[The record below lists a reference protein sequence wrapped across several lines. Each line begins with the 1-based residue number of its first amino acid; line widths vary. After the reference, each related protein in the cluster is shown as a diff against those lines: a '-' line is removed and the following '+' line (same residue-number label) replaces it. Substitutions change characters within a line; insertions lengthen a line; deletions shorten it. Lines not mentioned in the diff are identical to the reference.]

1 VTELQEA
8 GVSADEIYTPEFST
22 DPYPTYH
29 RLRELAPVCP
39 VRAPR
44 FDSYLITRYDDARAA
59 LSDPRLSKDL
69 YGGDEIGKRIFGPNS
84 AAINKNMLNSD
95 PPEHTRLRRLVAQ
108 AFTPHRIE
116 ALRPRI
122 AAVVDG
128 LVDGLVRDGAGAT
141 DLIPGFA
148 LPLPVTVIC
157 DLLGVPRADR
167 ERFTVATQVIR
178 TAGTAGRSPLE
189 DRERIQAAQADVF
202 EYLTRFVAYK
212 RTEPGADLMSELIAA
227 RDDDDALSERE
238 LVSTV
243 FLLLF
248 AGHQT
253 TSDFVGNAVLALL
266 THPDQLA
273 RLRADPAL
281 VPAAVE
287 ELLRLDGSVPV
298 ASPRVA
304 TEDVEYG
311 GVTIPRGAIVTV
323 VLNAANHDPEHFP
336 DPEGIHIDRVGRT
349 HIAFG
354 FGVHYCLGVS
364 LARAEAQIALETL
377 LRRLPGLRLAVPVAE
392 IRHLPGASPFRGLLG
407 LPVRF
412 DTDNTDTEDSS

>member
-1 VTELQEA
+1 
-8 GVSADEIYTPEFST
+8 
-22 DPYPTYH
+22 
-29 RLRELAPVCP
+29 
-39 VRAPR
+39 
-44 FDSYLITRYDDARAA
+44 
-59 LSDPRLSKDL
+59 
-69 YGGDEIGKRIFGPNS
+69 
-84 AAINKNMLNSD
+84 
-95 PPEHTRLRRLVAQ
+95 
-108 AFTPHRIE
+108 
-116 ALRPRI
+116 
-122 AAVVDG
+122 
-128 LVDGLVRDGAGAT
+128 
-141 DLIPGFA
+141 
-148 LPLPVTVIC
+148 
-157 DLLGVPRADR
+157 
-167 ERFTVATQVIR
+167 
-178 TAGTAGRSPLE
+178 
-189 DRERIQAAQADVF
+189 
-202 EYLTRFVAYK
+202 
-212 RTEPGADLMSELIAA
+212 
-227 RDDDDALSERE
+227 
-238 LVSTV
+238 
-243 FLLLF
+243 
-248 AGHQT
+248 
-253 TSDFVGNAVLALL
+253 VLALL